1 MSMNLH
7 LKIDGVDILMPH
19 TKTKETSFVLGV
31 DVEKCNDGNG
41 FSTGYKLSSLEDSE
55 KFKAAYQRLKELALA
70 KSIEQGDIDNLFA
83 EAVVRIKDSLHYFGY
98 KDDVPVRSEA
108 ILYFL

>member
-7 LKIDGVDILMPH
+7 LKIDGIDVLLPH

-31 DVEKCNDGNG
+31 DVEQCNDGKG
-41 FSTGYKLSSLEDSE
+41 FSTGYELSSLNDSE
-55 KFKAAYQRLKELALA
+55 KFKAAYERLKELALA

-83 EAVVRIKDSLHYFGY
+83 ESIVRIKDSLHHFSY
-98 KDDVPVRSEA
+98 KNDVPTRSEA